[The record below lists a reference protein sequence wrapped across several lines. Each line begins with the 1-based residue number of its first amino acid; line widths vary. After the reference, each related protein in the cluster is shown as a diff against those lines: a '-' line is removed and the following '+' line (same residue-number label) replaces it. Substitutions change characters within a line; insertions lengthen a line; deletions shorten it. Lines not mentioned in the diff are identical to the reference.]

1 MSDFSGLDDVM
12 TREQTGANEAGN
24 VVSLEEKKQKF
35 TRKPFHYW
43 NVGGREI
50 KLKLKADMIEKVE
63 QKFGNRNILTL
74 VFADDVPSLSIMLT
88 IIQAAAIPFN
98 HGLSYGDVKRLY
110 DSWSDEGGN
119 QEDLLKNVLLPTLV
133 VSGFF
138 TTEMS
143 EEIMKAMEEGTM

>member
-1 MSDFSGLDDVM
+1 MSDFNGLDDLVM
-12 TREQTGANEAGN
+12 RDLIKSDEPGT
-24 VVSLEEKKQKF
+24 VVSLEEKKREF
-35 TRKPFHYW
+35 VRKPFHYW
-43 NVGGREI
+43 NVCGREI

>member
-1 MSDFSGLDDVM
+1 MSDFNGLDDLVM
-12 TREQTGANEAGN
+12 RDQIKSDEPGT
-24 VVSLEEKKQKF
+24 VVSIEEKKREF
-35 TRKPFHYW
+35 VRKPFHYW

-88 IIQAAAIPFN
+88 IIQAAASPFN